1 MKKLLLL
8 AGVIGLL
15 ALIIKKRSTDRTD
28 WKDLTASEARDRL
41 NDRFPE
47 RVPADKRDM
56 VTEKIVT
63 KMREKGVLADDPI
76 EGVDLTDSIV
86 LDDEAEDVGATT

>member
-8 AGVIGLL
+8 AGVLGLL

-28 WKDLTASEARDRL
+28 WQDLTATEARDKL
-41 NDRFPE
+41 NDRFPD
-47 RVPADKRDM
+47 RMPADTRDM
-56 VTEKIVT
+56 VTDKIVT

-76 EGVDLTDSIV
+76 EGVDLTDTIV
-86 LDDEAEDVGATT
+86 LDDAAKDVDATT